1 MPSPRR
7 VAAGRQRAPQQGAGE
22 VAGAMR
28 RGFTLL
34 EVMVAL
40 AVLAGSLMAVAE
52 LSGNALRNYAYARD
66 LSVATLLA
74 RGKLLELQEKYDD
87 AGFTDFDQKEDGNF
101 SDQGQPGMRWA
112 LTLEKPPA
120 ELTPERIL
128 AAFLGGGADGDLSA
142 QELVGKLLGT
152 GGGSGSGSGS
162 SSGPGGPG
170 GGLPGGIAG
179 GVLQGQ
185 VKAFAEELKKG
196 VRHVTLRISWKDGK
210 TDHGF
215 DVTTW
220 WVVLNP
226 KAPGGARGENPD
238 VPASMSP
245 PPRGGTQ
252 ALPAIQQQ
260 LNQATRAPQTP
271 PQGGAK

>member
-1 MPSPRR
+1 MRR
-7 VAAGRQRAPQQGAGE
+7 
-22 VAGAMR
+22 AGA

-52 LSGNALRNYAYARD
+52 LSGNALRNFAYARD

-74 RGKLLELQEKYDD
+74 RGKIVELQEKYDD
-87 AGFTDFDQKEDGNF
+87 SGFTDFDQKEDGNF
-101 SDQGQPGMRWA
+101 SDQGQPGFRWA
-112 LTLEKPPA
+112 LEIEKPPA
-120 ELTPERIL
+120 DLSAERIL
-128 AAFLGGGADGDLSA
+128 AAFMGGGADGDGNA
-142 QELVGKLLGT
+142 MDIVGKLLGGAAGTATSGGAT
-152 GGGSGSGSGS
+152 GGPAS
-162 SSGPGGPG
+162 
-170 GGLPGGIAG
+170 GLPSGIAG

-196 VRHVTLRISWKDGK
+196 VRHVTLRVSWKDGK

-238 VPASMSP
+238 VPAQMAP
-245 PPRGGTQ
+245 PPKGGTST
-252 ALPAIQQQ
+252 ISNFQQ
-260 LNQATRAPQTP
+260 LNQAASGATQPSQQP
-271 PQGGAK
+271 SQGKKK

>member
-1 MPSPRR
+1 MRR
-7 VAAGRQRAPQQGAGE
+7 AGT
-22 VAGAMR
+22 

-52 LSGNALRNYAYARD
+52 LSGNALRNFVYARD

-74 RGKLLELQEKYDD
+74 RGKIVELQEKYDD
-87 AGFTDFDQKEDGNF
+87 SGFTDFDQKEDGSF
-101 SDQGQPGMRWA
+101 SDQGQPTFRWA
-112 LTLEKPPA
+112 LELQKPPA
-120 ELTPERIL
+120 DLSAERIL
-128 AAFLGGGADGDLSA
+128 SAFLGGGADGDA
-142 QELVGKLLGT
+142 TAGDLVGKLLG
-152 GGGSGSGSGS
+152 GGSGSSA
-162 SSGPGGPG
+162 PGGSTG
-170 GGLPGGIAG
+170 GPASGLPSGVAG

-196 VRHVTLRISWKDGK
+196 VRHVTLRVSWKDGK

-238 VPASMSP
+238 VPAQMSP
-245 PPRGGTQ
+245 PPKAGTSTISNLQQMNQ
-252 ALPAIQQQ
+252 AASTTVKQQQ
-260 LNQATRAPQTP
+260 
-271 PQGGAK
+271 QGTKK